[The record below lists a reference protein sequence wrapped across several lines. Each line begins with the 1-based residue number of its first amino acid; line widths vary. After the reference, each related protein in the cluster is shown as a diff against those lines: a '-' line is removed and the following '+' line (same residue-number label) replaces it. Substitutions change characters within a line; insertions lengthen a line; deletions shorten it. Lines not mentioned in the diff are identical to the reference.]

1 MNGQSIQSIRV
12 RNFKR
17 FENFYLSARAGNILV
32 GPNNSGKS
40 SLLDALRVAQACLR
54 SARTGAPKPIEVWH
68 SSPVLGYV
76 LPIGSLPVPIA
87 NVATNYSSEDAVIE
101 IRCGNGNTLVIRLNP
116 ERQPIFYCEAEGD
129 TPRTSRAFREAIPLD
144 LIIVPPLGPFEE
156 TENIVTGETIRRNE
170 SSRLSNRYF
179 RHIWL
184 HKDRAEFDELQ
195 NVLAA
200 TWPGMELKYPEF
212 VRATGSRAFVQ
223 MFYNE
228 NRIDREL
235 YWSGFGFQ
243 VWLQMLIH
251 MLRGGRKSILVLD
264 EPDI

>member
-1 MNGQSIQSIRV
+1 MDIISIQSIRV

-17 FENFYLSARAGNILV
+17 FENFYLSARVGNILV

-54 SARTGAPKPIEVWH
+54 SARTGAPKPVEVWN

-76 LPIGSLPVPIA
+76 LPPASLPIPIA
-87 NVATNYSSEDAVIE
+87 NVATNYSAEDAVIE
-101 IRCGNGNTLVIRLNP
+101 IRCQNGNTLVIRLNP
-116 ERQPIFYCEAEGD
+116 ERQITFYCLAESD

-156 TENIVTGETIRRNE
+156 TEGIVTEETIRRNE

-179 RHIWL
+179 RHIWY
-184 HKDRAEFDELQ
+184 HRGRDEFDELQ
-195 NVLAA
+195 NILAA
-200 TWPGMELKYPEF
+200 TWQGMEIKYPEI
-212 VRATGSRAFVQ
+212 VHASGSRAFVQ

-228 NRIDREL
+228 DRIDREL

-243 VWLQMLIH
+243 V
-251 MLRGGRKSILVLD
+251 
-264 EPDI
+264 